1 LVLTVLNL
9 KGGVGKTHAAWLLAS
24 VCEERNLRCLLVDT
38 DPQGNLSNSFARDR
52 GSAPGVERLLDPSAD
67 ADVHELVRRTAYPH
81 IDLIPSNPLL
91 GRFDLS
97 DQKAWE
103 ASDLQHSFV
112 DPVAQLRGLYDVIV
126 FDCPPRL
133 SLVSFAALCASDGV
147 IVPLEAADWGAQGV
161 VQVTAAIDHVCAH
174 HNRRLRLLGYLVSR
188 YKTRRAYQQAY
199 LKQLRSHFG
208 EQTFDAVLPDL
219 AAFERSVTD
228 AVPLTRHSPKSAAA
242 QHARRFFDEVFAR
255 VADPAQSGPRRSDP
269 NLRVDSVTAV

>member
-1 LVLTVLNL
+1 MLTVLNL

-24 VCEERNLRCLLVDT
+24 VCEERGLRCLLVDT

-67 ADVHELVRRTAYPH
+67 ADVHDLVRRTAYPH

-112 DPVAQLRGLYDVIV
+112 DPVAALRGLYDVIV

-133 SLVSFAALCASDGV
+133 SLVSFSALCASDGV
-147 IVPLEAADWGAQGV
+147 IVPLEVADWGAQGV
-161 VQVTAAIDHVCAH
+161 VQVTAAIDHVRAK

-188 YKTRRAYQQAY
+188 YKGRRSYQQAY
-199 LKQLRSHFG
+199 LKQLRAHFG

-228 AVPLTRHSPKSAAA
+228 AVPLTRHSPKSIAA
-242 QHARRFFDEVFAR
+242 QHARRFFDEVLAR
-255 VADPAQSGPRRSDP
+255 AAHDPGGPRRRESH
-269 NLRVDSVTAV
+269 LRIDSVTAV